1 MLLPEFMVC
10 LLLDSNPPPPLP
22 FHLDLTKSTFQVRTP
37 FTGSNIKIYVTLDET
52 HNPKFRTPAKKKR
65 ALGIY
70 GNKIDSMRKQP
81 FVTRFRHFTNVEK
94 KEKK

>member
-1 MLLPEFMVC
+1 MKHITRNLELP
-10 LLLDSNPPPPLP
+10 P
-22 FHLDLTKSTFQVRTP
+22 
-37 FTGSNIKIYVTLDET
+37 
-52 HNPKFRTPAKKKR
+52 KKKR

-94 KEKK
+94 KEKKWN